1 MQDNRFNLTA
11 NYPPHDA
18 ARRLQALAE
27 QSSSGFTQ
35 TRVTI
40 KSFKNGTH
48 YFKITRSIYHL
59 PARRTYRNGAGGHGS
74 AHSNYIKVEAH
85 GYLVG
90 WADSD
95 SALVIGEAHINPKTF
110 IINALFLFAA
120 AAMILALTVAFLAAH
135 LFMAPV
141 VLIVLLAFAQ
151 VTVFQPE
158 ALAKRQ
164 QRTLQRQ
171 ISRALTIRTAPG
183 QASRPGPQPV
193 YSANRAARSHQ

>member
-18 ARRLQALAE
+18 ARRLQTLAQ

-59 PARRTYRNGAGGHGS
+59 PGRRTYRSRGNYVTVE
-74 AHSNYIKVEAH
+74 SNYLKVEAH

-95 SALVIGEAHINPKTF
+95 STLVIGEAHIDPKTF

-120 AAMILALTVAFLAAH
+120 AAMILMLTVAFLAEH

-141 VLIVLLAFAQ
+141 VLLVLLAFAQ
-151 VTVFQPE
+151 ITVFQPE
-158 ALAKRQ
+158 DLAKRQ

-171 ISRALTIRTAPG
+171 ISRALTIRTAPD
-183 QASRPGPQPV
+183 QASRPEPQPV
-193 YSANRAARSHQ
+193 YSANPAARSHQ